1 MIRPRIPAAVA
12 ALVTL
17 AVLGG
22 SGAAVAGWTASASVS
37 ASASSTTIATAIE
50 QTGALSTS
58 YRYAG
63 TTSTAAAG
71 QLTIRNN
78 GGAPLSYTLTGSV
91 AGHATLAQKTT
102 LRLWT
107 GTCGAT
113 APSGAVVTTLADTAP
128 ALPAAA
134 RTLAPGASVVVC
146 VSTQVEGASNA
157 SLQGQSVTAKF
168 AVTGAVGTSWT
179 TSATAT
185 AVTQSVYR
193 LAAAGTPTCAAVPFT
208 NDVRLTWSAPANR
221 ADTTTSLSYR
231 VYDTASGATIAT
243 VSSAGTT
250 VSAVLS
256 GHSIGSNGPHALA
269 VEAKETTGS
278 GTTAPGSATVSVT
291 RSTGLLDPLQ
301 LFPRYHCS

>member
-1 MIRPRIPAAVA
+1 VTRRRILGSVA

-22 SGAAVAGWTASASVS
+22 SGGAVAAWTASASVS
-37 ASASSTTIATAIE
+37 AAASSTTIAAAIE
-50 QTGALSTS
+50 QAGALSTS

-78 GGAPLSYTLTGSV
+78 GGAPLSYSLTNRVVGQ
-91 AGHATLAQKTT
+91 ATLAQRTT

-113 APSGAVVTTLADTAP
+113 APSGAVVTTLADAVP

-146 VSTQVEGASNA
+146 VSTQVEGGTNA
-157 SLQGQSVTAKF
+157 SLQGQSVTATF
-168 AVTGAVGTSWT
+168 GVTGAVGTSWT
-179 TSATAT
+179 TSATAA

-193 LAAAGTPTCAAVPFT
+193 LAAAGTLTCAAVVLT

-221 ADTTTSLSYR
+221 ADAASLSYR

-243 VSSAGTT
+243 VNSASAT
-250 VSAVLS
+250 VSTVLS
-256 GHSIGSNGPHALA
+256 GHAIRTNGAHALA

-278 GTTAPGSATVSVT
+278 GTTAPGSAAVTVT

-301 LFPRYHCS
+301 LFPRYQCS

>member
-1 MIRPRIPAAVA
+1 MTRRRTLGSVA

-22 SGAAVAGWTASASVS
+22 SGGAFAAWSASAAVS

-78 GGAPLSYTLTGSV
+78 GGAPLSYSLTNRVS
-91 AGHATLAQKTT
+91 GHATLAQKTT

-107 GTCGAT
+107 GACGTT
-113 APSGAVVTTLADTAP
+113 APSGSVVTSLADAAP

-146 VSTQVEGASNA
+146 VSTQVEGGTNA
-157 SLQGQSVTAKF
+157 SLQGQSVTATF
-168 AVTGAVGTSWT
+168 GATGAVGTSWT

-193 LAAAGTPTCAAVPFT
+193 LAAAGTPTCAPVFLT
-208 NDVRLTWSAPANR
+208 NDVRLSWSAPANR
-221 ADTTTSLSYR
+221 ADAASLSYR
-231 VYDTASGATIAT
+231 VYDTASGATVAT
-243 VSSAGTT
+243 VSSSGGTAS
-250 VSAVLS
+250 VVLS
-256 GHSIGSNGPHALA
+256 GHAISANGPHALA

-278 GTTAPGSATVSVT
+278 GTTAPGSATVTVS

-301 LFPRYHCS
+301 FFPRYHCS

>member
-1 MIRPRIPAAVA
+1 MTRRGIPGAVA
-12 ALVTL
+12 ALVNL

-22 SGAAVAGWTASASVS
+22 SGGAVAAWKASATVS
-37 ASASSTTIATAIE
+37 ASASSTTIATAVE

-63 TTSTAAAG
+63 TTSAAAAG
-71 QLTIRNN
+71 QLTIRNS
-78 GGAPLSYTLTGSV
+78 GGAPLSYSLTNRF
-91 AGHATLAQKTT
+91 AGHATLAQKTM

-146 VSTQVEGASNA
+146 VSTQVDGGTNA
-157 SLQGQSVTAKF
+157 SLQGQSLTATF
-168 AVTGAVGTSWT
+168 GVTGAVGTSWT
-179 TSATAT
+179 TSATAA

-193 LAAAGTPTCAAVPFT
+193 LAAAGTPACTTVPFT
-208 NDVRLTWSAPANR
+208 NDVRLTWAAPANR
-221 ADTTTSLSYR
+221 ADAASLTYR

-250 VSAVLS
+250 VSTVLS

-278 GTTAPGSATVSVT
+278 ATTAPGSATVTVI
-291 RSTGLLDPLQ
+291 RSTGFLDPLQ
-301 LFPRYHCS
+301 LFPGYRCS

>member
-78 GGAPLSYTLTGSV
+78 GGAPLSYSLTSSV
-91 AGHATLAQKTT
+91 TGHATLAQKTM

-107 GTCGAT
+107 GMCGAT
-113 APSGAVVTTLADTAP
+113 APLGAVITTLADAAP

-157 SLQGQSVTAKF
+157 SLQGQSVTATFGVK
-168 AVTGAVGTSWT
+168 GAVGTSWT
-179 TSATAT
+179 TSATTA

-193 LAAAGTPTCAAVPFT
+193 LAAAGTPMCAPVPFT
-208 NDVRLTWSAPANR
+208 NDVRLTWSAPLNR
-221 ADTTTSLSYR
+221 ADAASLSYR
-231 VYDTASGATIAT
+231 VYDTASGATVAT
-243 VSSAGTT
+243 VNSAGST
-250 VSAVLS
+250 VSTVLS
-256 GHSIGSNGPHALA
+256 GHAISSNGRHALA
-269 VEAKETTGS
+269 VEARETTGS
-278 GTTAPGSATVSVT
+278 GTTAPASATVSVT

-301 LFPRYHCS
+301 FFPGYHCS

>member
-1 MIRPRIPAAVA
+1 MIRPRIPTAVA

-113 APSGAVVTTLADTAP
+113 TPSGAVVTTLADTAP

-256 GHSIGSNGPHALA
+256 GHSINSNGPHALA

>member
-37 ASASSTTIATAIE
+37 ASASSTTIATAVE

-71 QLTIRNN
+71 QLTIRNT
-78 GGAPLSYTLTGSV
+78 GGAPLSYSLTSSV
-91 AGHATLAQKTT
+91 AGQATLAQKTT

-113 APSGAVVTTLADTAP
+113 APSGAIVTTLADTAP
-128 ALPAAA
+128 ALPASA

-146 VSTQVEGASNA
+146 VSTQVEGVSNA
-157 SLQGQSVTAKF
+157 ALQGQSVTARF
-168 AVTGAVGTSWT
+168 AVTGAVGTNWT

-193 LAAAGTPTCAAVPFT
+193 LAAAGTPTCAAVPLT
-208 NDVRLTWSAPANR
+208 NDVKLTWSAPANR
-221 ADTTTSLSYR
+221 ADAASLAYR
-231 VYDTASGATIAT
+231 VYDTASGATVAT
-243 VSSAGTT
+243 VNSAGTP

-278 GTTAPGSATVSVT
+278 GTTAPASATVSVT
-291 RSTGLLDPLQ
+291 RSTGFLDPLQ

>member
-37 ASASSTTIATAIE
+37 ASASSTTIATAVE

-71 QLTIRNN
+71 QLTIRNT
-78 GGAPLSYTLTGSV
+78 GGAPLSYSLTNSV
-91 AGHATLAQKTT
+91 TGQATLAQKTM

-113 APSGAVVTTLADTAP
+113 APSGAVVTTLANTAP

-134 RTLAPGASVVVC
+134 RTLAPGASVAVC
-146 VSTQVEGASNA
+146 MSTQVEGASNA
-157 SLQGQSVTAKF
+157 SLQGQSVTARF

-193 LAAAGTPTCAAVPFT
+193 LAAAGTPTCAAVPLT

-221 ADTTTSLSYR
+221 ADAASLSYR
-231 VYDTASGATIAT
+231 VYDTASGATVAT
-243 VSSAGTT
+243 VNSAGTP

-278 GTTAPGSATVSVT
+278 GTTAPASATVSVT
-291 RSTGLLDPLQ
+291 RSTGFLDPLQ
-301 LFPRYHCS
+301 LFPGYHCS